1 MVESIFQTLLLL
13 AYFNIAL
20 LAITIA
26 NYAVSASYLGRESNL
41 SRWRMGRRKQK
52 LLEKLKELRETTQID
67 SIKNEIGEAEA
78 EQRGLGLRIF
88 LLSWLGAVI
97 LPSMFFVISFV
108 CSVFGMNAEIHSQD
122 PETQRFLEQQLVIF
136 SSGTLATGFVI
147 LLSVIRTI
155 DSAAK
160 KVPIPEFDVYFKN
173 LMKTLKLK
181 RKETAIVSVC
191 IRNKGEDIA
200 EDVLTMTHF
209 PPAFKVH
216 LGDYTTCKQGP
227 EADHPDYDSAIFN
240 LQWIHI
246 DTIVNEDA
254 TITTPDE
261 TKSYEIYVD
270 IYERKT
276 GTSKHKLTIQVVD
289 QL

>member
-13 AYFNIAL
+13 AYFSIAL
-20 LAITIA
+20 LSVTIA
-26 NYAVSASYLGRESNL
+26 NYAVSASYLSRESRL
-41 SRWRMGRRKQK
+41 SRWRIERRKQK
-52 LLEKLKELRETTQID
+52 LLEKLKELRETTQIG
-67 SIKNEIGEAEA
+67 SIKKEIGEAET

-108 CSVFGMNAEIHSQD
+108 CSVFGMNAEILSQD
-122 PETQRFLEQQLVIF
+122 LETQRFLEQQLVIF
-136 SSGTLATGFVI
+136 SSGTLATGFMI
-147 LLSVIRTI
+147 LLFVIRTI

-181 RKETAIVSVC
+181 RKETATVTVC

-200 EDVLTMTHF
+200 EDVLAMIHF
-209 PPAFKVH
+209 PPAFKVYG
-216 LGDYTTCKQGP
+216 GDYATCKQGP
-227 EADHPDYDSAIFN
+227 DTDYPDYDSAIFN

-246 DTIVNEDA
+246 DTILNKDV

-261 TKSYEIYVD
+261 TKFHEIYVS

-276 GTSKHKLTIQVVD
+276 GTSKHKLTIEVVD